1 MVLSN
6 NWGICGAVNLNAASE
21 DEGRDVSDD
30 LSGSSNYLKS
40 TKLEKIHKKAYLDN
54 LTAFC
59 PLKLTESL
67 NLKNLAPLY
76 F

>member
-1 MVLSN
+1 MWSGGLS
-6 NWGICGAVNLNAASE
+6 AASE
-21 DEGRDVSDD
+21 GEDDSDY
-30 LSGSSNYLKS
+30 LSGSSNYSKS
-40 TKLEKIHKKAYLDN
+40 TKLAKIHKKAYFGN

-59 PLKLTESL
+59 PVKLTELL

>member
-1 MVLSN
+1 MWNGGL
-6 NWGICGAVNLNAASE
+6 GAAP
-21 DEGRDVSDD
+21 EGEGGDDSDY

-40 TKLEKIHKKAYLDN
+40 TKLAKIRKKAYFVN

-59 PLKLTESL
+59 PVKLTDLL